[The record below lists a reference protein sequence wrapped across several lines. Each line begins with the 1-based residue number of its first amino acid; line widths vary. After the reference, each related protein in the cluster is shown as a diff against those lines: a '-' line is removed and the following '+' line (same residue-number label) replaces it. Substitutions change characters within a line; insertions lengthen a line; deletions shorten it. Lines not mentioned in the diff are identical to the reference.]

1 MADNIS
7 ELTGKISTL
16 ESLDTKLNAAIRDE
30 EEAQRIYDT
39 MMQEVDRVASTYSS
53 VYSNEIR
60 TYSKD
65 LREIRDQE
73 RAHASKL
80 MINKRNLA
88 SLRGQEIIKLDHEK
102 RRIEDERKKKE
113 NEQRRLVEQQR
124 KEQEY
129 CRTRTGR
136 R

>member
-1 MADNIS
+1 
-7 ELTGKISTL
+7 
-16 ESLDTKLNAAIRDE
+16 
-30 EEAQRIYDT
+30 
-39 MMQEVDRVASTYSS
+39 MMQQVDKVANAYSS

-88 SLRGQEIIKLDHEK
+88 SLRAQEIIKLDHEK
-102 RRIEDERKKKE
+102 RRKEEERQITERRKKDEDQRLRLLNEISK
-113 NEQRRLVEQQR
+113 EQRRR
-124 KEQEY
+124 
-129 CRTRTGR
+129 
-136 R
+136 